1 MVLLSAIQLYNYP
14 KEDLRHILN
23 EKEFIEYELKNHLVP
38 VKKEGGN
45 ACYSLESHTNVRQY
59 LPSHST
65 PNTNNNDRLANKI
78 PGLIKQGER

>member
-1 MVLLSAIQLYNYP
+1 MLYNYP

-23 EKEFIEYELKNHLVP
+23 EKEFIEYELRHHLVP

-59 LPSHST
+59 LPSPSA
-65 PNTNNNDRLANKI
+65 PSSNTNDRLANKI
-78 PGLIKQGER
+78 PGLIKSEERNSMEPR